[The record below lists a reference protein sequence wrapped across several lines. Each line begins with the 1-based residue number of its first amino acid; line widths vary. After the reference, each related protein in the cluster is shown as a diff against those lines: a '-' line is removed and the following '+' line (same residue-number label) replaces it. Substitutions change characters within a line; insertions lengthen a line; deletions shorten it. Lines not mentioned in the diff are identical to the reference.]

1 MNQVSE
7 QLPSRRDLEKV
18 EKTKLIAYRLWLARR
33 DNNVSGNA
41 ESDYYQAEHIL
52 ESHQSQKFS
61 LLGSFA
67 VSAIAFVLGRSAE
80 ENYANA
86 IDAVI
91 GLNELADEYEHRRT
105 S

>member
-1 MNQVSE
+1 LLIGSGWLDVTTTFQVT
-7 QLPSRRDLEKV
+7 P
-18 EKTKLIAYRLWLARR
+18 
-33 DNNVSGNA
+33 
-41 ESDYYQAEHIL
+41 SDYYQAEHIL

-91 GLNELADEYEHRRT
+91 GLNELADEYEHRGT